1 MFDFMKFQ
9 SSKTMVNLTLMTF
22 SSSSQMFFSF
32 THSKKRHCR
41 PEKDFIASST
51 KRSLYIIIKK
61 IHYVSIIPSRYCSIL
76 TFMSD
81 RHFHLD

>member
-32 THSKKRHCR
+32 THSKK
-41 PEKDFIASST
+41 KTLST
-51 KRSLYIIIKK
+51 RKRLY
-61 IHYVSIIPSRYCSIL
+61 SIINKTKLIYYYKKDTLC
-76 TFMSD
+76 
-81 RHFHLD
+81 FHHT